1 MKDHAEEKPKPTPD
15 VVTERD
21 TVASRKR
28 AVEAMYQPA
37 KMIFVDWQG
46 WAKIYKKTINQLA
59 LYSSTQQQK
68 KSDEANR

>member
-46 WAKIYKKTINQLA
+46 WAKIYKNNQPTCTVIKYA
-59 LYSSTQQQK
+59 VQM
-68 KSDEANR
+68 